1 MNEISTKIRPALVSL
16 EVGESME
23 FPIEKM
29 KSVRTQASELGMILN
44 RQFKTRT
51 NRETQLWLHEFRRV
65 NLSPMNVLEFS
76 DRMIPYEEF
85 ANDLAARIAN
95 MIQST
100 HDDPE
105 YISQNK
111 AWRLFGRRNVERWR
125 KEGKVEPCKRPGKL
139 EYRTAD
145 LRLLQRTT
153 QDYFKKVQV
162 RTKQVR
168 KQDKKD

>member
-44 RQFKTRT
+44 RQFKPEQIGRPTR
-51 NRETQLWLHEFRRV
+51 LWLHEFRRV
-65 NLSPMNVLEFS
+65 NLSSMNVLEFS

-85 ANDLAARIAN
+85 ADDLAARIAN

-105 YISQNK
+105 YISQT
-111 AWRLFGRRNVERWR
+111 
-125 KEGKVEPCKRPGKL
+125 RPG
-139 EYRTAD
+139 
-145 LRLLQRTT
+145 
-153 QDYFKKVQV
+153 DYWQ
-162 RTKQVR
+162 T
-168 KQDKKD
+168 

>member
-44 RQFKTRT
+44 RQFKNQNKSGRPTR
-51 NRETQLWLHEFRRV
+51 LWLHEFRRV

-95 MIQST
+95 I
-100 HDDPE
+100 
-105 YISQNK
+105 
-111 AWRLFGRRNVERWR
+111 
-125 KEGKVEPCKRPGKL
+125 
-139 EYRTAD
+139 
-145 LRLLQRTT
+145 
-153 QDYFKKVQV
+153 
-162 RTKQVR
+162 
-168 KQDKKD
+168 